1 MRIISLSI
9 FNCMSN
15 DTLIFIAHK
24 NGIRVG
30 DDLAS
35 KNYLLNN
42 VKIAEV
48 TSGIDWEVGDTNS
61 QEVHNGGLENN
72 TGSLA
77 EGRGNCGYQ

>member
-1 MRIISLSI
+1 
-9 FNCMSN
+9 MSN

-42 VKIAEV
+42 VKI
-48 TSGIDWEVGDTNS
+48 SGIDWEVGDTNS

-77 EGRGNCGYQ
+77 EERGNCGYQ